1 MTTTPLERSALVA
14 AFIAAVVAIGLTLSL
29 VTHVE
34 GVTLT
39 VFASGIA
46 LGSGYGA
53 LVGAAGMTVYVF
65 ANTALRGFPPSPL
78 PLLAAQALGM
88 TLAGLAGGWWRRWW
102 LRSGRTRRVA
112 FLVLPIVG
120 AVCAAFFQIVTN
132 AVFAFVMSD
141 APGPRTGVFLSGMS
155 FGLIDIATNGIL
167 FALAGPGV
175 ASVLRRMA
183 RDRGWWVRTA
193 VFVLCVWP
201 TPTALASQVAPA
213 DSTARPRSAT
223 PAPPDSS
230 QVPPMRPTPP
240 ATPSTPLPGLRR
252 IHLYPEP
259 LWSTV
264 STRRVVEAGGVAF
277 SWSDSLVG
285 MDASRVPSPGEA
297 PVLDPWGLGWGRV
310 RFNYDGFPLRGPIH
324 GFDEPPD
331 LPLAWR
337 GEWTERVT
345 ASGAEIGV
353 DPFPKEGPPESQ
365 ISITTGGYDR
375 RTTEFGL
382 FRLFGSVALGADFLD
397 RIENGQA
404 ALGAI
409 GLNDLSDLDHT
420 RFWMRL
426 ARAPGRRPDWSVD
439 VSTGG
444 EDRKLLDGGSL
455 KRASR
460 RLQGSLR
467 GPFLGGETRVGAQV
481 RRQSLRL
488 EGGSNAFGE
497 VIFDGFTLQ
506 ADWAGPFVRGLSTR
520 IAWDRDRRR
529 GLFEPETFD
538 GVTGTAQWM
547 YDGVHWGFGADAT
560 VGYQE
565 PFAKTWRANAS
576 ARWHESWISLRASV
590 SHDEDVPGLIVGV
603 DRPAPEDGLEDALRD
618 IESSTEAEER
628 SSALLQ
634 SELRGNLGSLVIEGW
649 VARIRNY
656 RPENNPLWAPV
667 SIYAPIPY
675 PSLSDDFV
683 GAAGRLHLNLPF
695 GFYGEGQA
703 RVHSRDETEVPYQA
717 RWTTEGG
724 LHWRGLLFNKSLDL
738 DLAGG
743 GLALGTRR
751 TPEGVTYP
759 SAGTGYLRLRGR
771 VDNGMITA
779 SLENALDA
787 YMESDV
793 RAGEPDFLTPF
804 PVAGLT
810 FYLGLSFYLTQ

>member
-1 MTTTPLERSALVA
+1 MTTPLERSALVA

-65 ANTALRGFPPSPL
+65 ANTAVRGFPPSPL

-88 TLAGLAGGWWRRWW
+88 TMAGLAGGWWRRWW
-102 LRSGRTRRVA
+102 LRSGRPHRSA
-112 FLVLPIVG
+112 FFLLPVIG
-120 AVCAAFFQIVTN
+120 AFCAAFSQTVMN
-132 AVFAFVMSD
+132 VVFAFVMSD
-141 APGPRTGVFLSGMS
+141 ESGARMGVFLSGMS
-155 FGLIDIATNGIL
+155 FGLIDMATNAVL

-193 VFVLCVWP
+193 VITLCVWP
-201 TPTALASQVAPA
+201 TGTALALPSAPA
-213 DSTARPRSAT
+213 DSAAASQSRAPATSDSSHVVQASPMQPVTT
-223 PAPPDSS
+223 PASS
-230 QVPPMRPTPP
+230 MPEHP
-240 ATPSTPLPGLRR
+240 LRR

-259 LWSTV
+259 LWRTV
-264 STRRVVEAGGVAF
+264 STRKVVEAGGVAF
-277 SWSDSLVG
+277 SWADSLVG

-297 PVLDPWGLGWGRV
+297 PVLDPWALGWGRV

-337 GEWTERVT
+337 GHWTERVT

-382 FRLFGSVALGADFLD
+382 FRLFGSVGFGADFLD

-404 ALGAI
+404 VLGAA

-426 ARAPGRRPDWSVD
+426 ARAPNRRPDWSVD

-444 EDRKLLDGGSL
+444 EDRKLLDGGTL

-488 EGGSNAFGE
+488 EEGAHPFGE

-506 ADWAGPFVRGLSTR
+506 ADWAAPFVRGLSTR
-520 IAWDRDRRR
+520 IA
-529 GLFEPETFD
+529 
-538 GVTGTAQWM
+538 
-547 YDGVHWGFGADAT
+547 
-560 VGYQE
+560 
-565 PFAKTWRANAS
+565 
-576 ARWHESWISLRASV
+576 
-590 SHDEDVPGLIVGV
+590 
-603 DRPAPEDGLEDALRD
+603 
-618 IESSTEAEER
+618 
-628 SSALLQ
+628 
-634 SELRGNLGSLVIEGW
+634 
-649 VARIRNY
+649 
-656 RPENNPLWAPV
+656 
-667 SIYAPIPY
+667 
-675 PSLSDDFV
+675 
-683 GAAGRLHLNLPF
+683 
-695 GFYGEGQA
+695 
-703 RVHSRDETEVPYQA
+703 
-717 RWTTEGG
+717 
-724 LHWRGLLFNKSLDL
+724 
-738 DLAGG
+738 
-743 GLALGTRR
+743 
-751 TPEGVTYP
+751 
-759 SAGTGYLRLRGR
+759 
-771 VDNGMITA
+771 
-779 SLENALDA
+779 
-787 YMESDV
+787 
-793 RAGEPDFLTPF
+793 
-804 PVAGLT
+804 
-810 FYLGLSFYLTQ
+810 